1 MLTKGA
7 SRLLHLLAMSGL
19 LVACQTAPP
28 QPAPATTA
36 QPDENKLEQTAQTP
50 TSTPTTG
57 IPTPRP
63 ATDILFEQAENN
75 AREGDHAEAIEQ
87 FQKLLE
93 LQADYP
99 GAHTRLGLLLLN
111 LGKDDD
117 AYSLFS
123 KAVEID
129 NRDAIAHNH
138 LAVLKRRQGQFNSA
152 LQHYLKSLEANPDY
166 AKAHL
171 NLGILYDIYLANL
184 PEALEHYQRYLAL
197 TGNDNEDVKKWI
209 IDLERRIATQ

>member
-7 SRLLHLLAMSGL
+7 SRFVHLLVMAGL

-28 QPAPATTA
+28 QPAPALEESK
-36 QPDENKLEQTAQTP
+36 PEQTVQMP
-50 TSTPTTG
+50 NSTPTTA
-57 IPTPRP
+57 TPEP
-63 ATDILFEQAENN
+63 APRAASDILFEQAENN

-93 LQADYP
+93 LQSDYP

-117 AYSLFS
+117 AYSMFS
-123 KAVEID
+123 KAVAID
-129 NRDAIAHNH
+129 SRDAIAHNH

-152 LQHYLKSLEANPDY
+152 LQHYLKSLEANPGY

-171 NLGILYDIYLANL
+171 NLGILYDIYLGNL
-184 PEALEHYQRYLAL
+184 SEALEHYQRYLAL
-197 TGNDNEDVKKWI
+197 TGNDNEEVKKWI